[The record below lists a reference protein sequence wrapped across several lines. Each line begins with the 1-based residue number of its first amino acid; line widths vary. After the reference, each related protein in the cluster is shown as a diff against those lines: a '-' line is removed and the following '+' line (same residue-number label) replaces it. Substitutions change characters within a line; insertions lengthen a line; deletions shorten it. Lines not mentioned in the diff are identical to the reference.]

1 MNQALRLRK
10 IRLGKSLQDGDPPFD
25 FGSFLWGLFIGTVF
39 IAPFIWTGVG
49 REITKAAIA
58 RGAKVTR
65 EKVEE
70 WIKKGEE
77 EEKA

>member
-10 IRLGKSLQDGDPPFD
+10 IRLGKPLQGEDPPFD

-39 IAPFIWTGVG
+39 IAPFIWTEVG

-70 WIKKGEE
+70 WIEKGEE
-77 EEKA
+77 KA